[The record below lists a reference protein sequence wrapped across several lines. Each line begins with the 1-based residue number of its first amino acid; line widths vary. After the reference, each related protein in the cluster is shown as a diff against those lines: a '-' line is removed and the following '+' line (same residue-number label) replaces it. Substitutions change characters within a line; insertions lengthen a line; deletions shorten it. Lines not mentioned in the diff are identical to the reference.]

1 MIECDGIVMTGLVRV
16 SAIGGSASDANRQIA
31 RSTAKR
37 NNERRVD
44 YGIDIR
50 QRRRRARS
58 SASCHARES
67 GHLETFSQALDSRL
81 RGMTTMIECDAI
93 VLTGPARFRDWRL
106 SVECE
111 PADRSLDR
119 ESKQ

>member
-1 MIECDGIVMTGLVRV
+1 MIECNAIFMILRLRV

-44 YGIDIR
+44 YGIEIR
-50 QRRRRARS
+50 QWRRRACS

-67 GHLETFSQALDSRL
+67 GHLETFPQALDSRL
-81 RGMTTMIECDAI
+81 RGNDNMIECNAI
-93 VLTGPARFRDWRL
+93 FMIRRL
-106 SVECE
+106 RVSAVGGSASD
-111 PADRSLDR
+111 ADRQSAR
-119 ESKQ
+119 STAN

>member
-1 MIECDGIVMTGLVRV
+1 MIECNAIFMIRRLRV

-44 YGIDIR
+44 YGIEIR
-50 QRRRRARS
+50 QWRRRACS

-81 RGMTTMIECDAI
+81 RGMTMIECDAI

>member
-1 MIECDGIVMTGLVRV
+1 MIECDAIVMIRRLRV

-50 QRRRRARS
+50 QRRRACS

-67 GHLETFSQALDSRL
+67 GHLETFPQALDSRL
-81 RGMTTMIECDAI
+81 RGNDNMIECNAIFMIRRLRVSAIGGSASDANRQI
-93 VLTGPARFRDWRL
+93 AR
-106 SVECE
+106 ST
-111 PADRSLDR
+111 AN
-119 ESKQ
+119 